1 MTLHLTSLLQRGDVQ
16 LLVGVLHSGV
26 AYFFAPEYFLEHF
39 LGSCELAGHVA
50 TGRATWLRVCQSGF
64 PGNHTS
70 FRGNFMES
78 LGNLME
84 FPGNPDWCVGAL
96 VCTNPDF
103 QGTL

>member
-1 MTLHLTSLLQRGDVQ
+1 MDGSFRRDVELQGVNVWQRTKLLGTA
-16 LLVGVLHSGV
+16 V

-70 FRGNFMES
+70 CPGNFTE
-78 LGNLME
+78 
-84 FPGNPDWCVGAL
+84 
-96 VCTNPDF
+96 
-103 QGTL
+103 